1 MPRPEE
7 VLSQLDVIETV
18 MRHAGM
24 WQAEALRPEQYD
36 FRLAF
41 ASDTMSFGQWLQ
53 FVFVPAVRRAVE
65 AGRFPSSSDVAVQG
79 VRAFDGVP
87 GTDALLTELAR
98 FDALF
103 NGA

>member
-1 MPRPEE
+1 MPQPEE
-7 VLSQLDVIETV
+7 VLCRLDAIEQELQ
-18 MRHAGM
+18 HAGL
-24 WQAEALRPEQYD
+24 WQSTPLDPDQYD

-41 ASDTMSFGQWLQ
+41 AADTMSFGQWLQ
-53 FVFVPAVRRAVE
+53 FVFVPAVRRAAE